1 MQPINR
7 QICHFCVAGNIMSR
21 ANGSILKLPILTVDP
36 NTNNILDKIE
46 LFCKGE
52 TALLLKS
59 LNFKKGD
66 YGYCEGNVTFS
77 KDRPSDIDP
86 VILQKLTPDTVKF
99 SNLHYDETNKVLFTF
114 IQNKRVDYDDK
125 GNKVSW
131 VKDLSKNELKDL
143 NYTNDKLSWTKKSV
157 EQNTVQTKK
166 EKNYQERKQLIK
178 LFNFDDDQET
188 M

>member
-7 QICHFCVAGNIMSR
+7 QIYHFCVAGNIMSR

-66 YGYCEGNVTFS
+66 
-77 KDRPSDIDP
+77 
-86 VILQKLTPDTVKF
+86 
-99 SNLHYDETNKVLFTF
+99 
-114 IQNKRVDYDDK
+114 
-125 GNKVSW
+125 
-131 VKDLSKNELKDL
+131 
-143 NYTNDKLSWTKKSV
+143 
-157 EQNTVQTKK
+157 
-166 EKNYQERKQLIK
+166 
-178 LFNFDDDQET
+178 
-188 M
+188 